1 MIKVTPIA
9 AGATAC
15 ISPATESTCGMVYLA
30 TADALA
36 LVSLD
41 GTAAVTNNAGVA
53 PGAPLASGAILTV
66 TKGPGD
72 ATAFREPWYAHNPGD
87 AEIKVV
93 VQRW

>member
-41 GTAAVTNNAGVA
+41 GTTDVTNNAGVA
-53 PGAPLASGAILTV
+53 PGAPLASGAILRLERT
-66 TKGPGD
+66 PGD
-72 ATAFREPWYAHNPGD
+72 ADAFRQAWYAHNPGA
-87 AEIKVV
+87 AEIVV
-93 VQRW
+93 VTQRW